1 MRVLKSKVYGKVQ
14 GVWFRKYTLDS
25 ARDIGV
31 VGMVKNLADGTV
43 LVNASGKDE
52 NLRKFKELLEN
63 GSPNS
68 IVDKIDYSWEDSSI
82 EYSTFEIEYK

>member
-1 MRVLKSKVYGKVQ
+1 MRLLKAKVYGKVQ

-25 ARDIGV
+25 ARDLGV
-31 VGMVKNLADGTV
+31 VGMVKNLVDRTV

-52 NLRKFKELLEN
+52 NLRKFKELLEI

-68 IVDKIDYSWEDSSI
+68 RVDKIEYSWEDSSV
-82 EYSTFEIEYK
+82 EYSTFEIEY

>member
-1 MRVLKSKVYGKVQ
+1 MKVLKAKVSGRVQ

-31 VGMVKNLADGTV
+31 VGMVKNLVDGTV
-43 LVNASGKDE
+43 LVNVSGDDE

-68 IVDKIDYSWEDSSI
+68 RVDKIDYSWEDSSV
-82 EYSTFEIEYK
+82 EYSTFEIEY

>member
-1 MRVLKSKVYGKVQ
+1 MRVLKAKVSGKVQ
-14 GVWFRKYTLDS
+14 GVWFRKYALDS

-31 VGMVKNLADGTV
+31 VGMVKNLVDGTV
-43 LVNASGKDE
+43 LVNVSGDDE

-68 IVDKIDYSWEDSSI
+68 RVDKIDYSWEDSSV
-82 EYSTFEIEYK
+82 EYLTFEIEY

>member
-1 MRVLKSKVYGKVQ
+1 MRVLKAKVSGKVQ

-25 ARDIGV
+25 ARDLTI
-31 VGMVKNLADGTV
+31 VGMVKNLVDGTV

-52 NLRKFKELLEN
+52 NLRKFKELLEI

-68 IVDKIDYSWEDSSI
+68 RVDKIDYSWEDSYI
-82 EYSTFEIEYK
+82 EYSTFEIEY

>member
-31 VGMVKNLADGTV
+31 VGMVKNLVDGTV

-52 NLRKFKELLEN
+52 NLKKFKELLDN

-68 IVDKIDYSWEDSSI
+68 RVDKIDYSWEDSSI
-82 EYSTFEIEYK
+82 KYSIFEIEY

>member
-1 MRVLKSKVYGKVQ
+1 MRVLKAKVYGKVQ

-31 VGMVKNLADGTV
+31 VGMVKNLVDGTV

-52 NLRKFKELLEN
+52 NLRKLKELLEN
-63 GSPNS
+63 GSLS
-68 IVDKIDYSWEDSSI
+68 SRVDKIDYSWEDSSI
-82 EYSTFEIEYK
+82 EYSTFEIEY

>member
-1 MRVLKSKVYGKVQ
+1 MRVLKAKVSGKVQ
-14 GVWFRKYTLDS
+14 GVWFRKYALDS

-31 VGMVKNLADGTV
+31 VGMVKNLVDGTV
-43 LVNASGKDE
+43 LVNVSGDDE

-68 IVDKIDYSWEDSSI
+68 RVDKINYSWEDSSV
-82 EYSTFEIEYK
+82 EYSTFEIEY

>member
-1 MRVLKSKVYGKVQ
+1 MRVLKAKVSGKVQ

-31 VGMVKNLADGTV
+31 VGMVKNLVDGTV

-68 IVDKIDYSWEDSSI
+68 RVDKIDYSWEDSSI
-82 EYSTFEIEYK
+82 EYSTFEIEY

>member
-1 MRVLKSKVYGKVQ
+1 MRVLKAKVSGKVQ
-14 GVWFRKYTLDS
+14 GVWFRKYALDS

-31 VGMVKNLADGTV
+31 VGMVKNLVDGTV
-43 LVNASGKDE
+43 LVNVSGDDE

-68 IVDKIDYSWEDSSI
+68 RVDKIDYSWEDSSV
-82 EYSTFEIEYK
+82 EYSTFEIEY

>member
-1 MRVLKSKVYGKVQ
+1 MRVLKAKVYGKVQ

-31 VGMVKNLADGTV
+31 VGMVKNLVDGTV

-52 NLRKFKELLEN
+52 NLREFKRFLEN

-68 IVDKIDYSWEDSSI
+68 RGDKIDYSWEDSSI
-82 EYSTFEIEYK
+82 EYSTFEIEY

>member
-1 MRVLKSKVYGKVQ
+1 MRVLKAKVSGKVQ

-31 VGMVKNLADGTV
+31 VGMVKNLVDGTV

-52 NLRKFKELLEN
+52 NLRKFKELLEI

-68 IVDKIDYSWEDSSI
+68 RVDKIDYSWEDSSI
-82 EYSTFEIEYK
+82 KYLTFEIEY

>member
-1 MRVLKSKVYGKVQ
+1 MKVLKAKVSGRVQ

-31 VGMVKNLADGTV
+31 VGMVKNLVDGTV

-52 NLRKFKELLEN
+52 NLRKFKELLEI

-68 IVDKIDYSWEDSSI
+68 RVDKIDYSWEDSSI
-82 EYSTFEIEYK
+82 EYSTFEIEY

>member
-1 MRVLKSKVYGKVQ
+1 MRVLKAKVYGKVQ

-31 VGMVKNLADGTV
+31 VGMVKNLIDGTV

-52 NLRKFKELLEN
+52 NLRKFKELLKN

-68 IVDKIDYSWEDSSI
+68 IIDKIDYSWEDSSV
-82 EYSTFEIEYK
+82 EYSTFEIEY

>member
-1 MRVLKSKVYGKVQ
+1 MRVLKAKVSGKVQ
-14 GVWFRKYTLDS
+14 GVWFRKYALDS

-31 VGMVKNLADGTV
+31 VGMVKNLVDGTV
-43 LVNASGKDE
+43 LVNVSGDDE

-68 IVDKIDYSWEDSSI
+68 RVDRIDYSWEDSSV
-82 EYSTFEIEYK
+82 EYSTFEIEY

>member
-1 MRVLKSKVYGKVQ
+1 MRVLKAKVSGKVQ

-25 ARDIGV
+25 AREIGV
-31 VGMVKNLADGTV
+31 VGMVKNLVDGTV

-68 IVDKIDYSWEDSSI
+68 RVDKIDYSWEDSSI
-82 EYSTFEIEYK
+82 KYSTFEIEY

>member
-1 MRVLKSKVYGKVQ
+1 MRVLKAKVCGKVQ
-14 GVWFRKYTLDS
+14 GVWFRKYALDS

-31 VGMVKNLADGTV
+31 VGMVKNLVDGTV

-52 NLRKFKELLEN
+52 NLRDFKSLLEN

-68 IVDKIDYSWEDSSI
+68 RIDKIDYSWEDSSI
-82 EYSTFEIEYK
+82 KYLTFEIEY

>member
-1 MRVLKSKVYGKVQ
+1 MRVLKAKVSGKVQ
-14 GVWFRKYTLDS
+14 GVWFRKYALDS

-31 VGMVKNLADGTV
+31 VGMVKNLVDGTV

-52 NLRKFKELLEN
+52 KLRKFKELLKK

-68 IVDKIDYSWEDSSI
+68 RIDKIDYSWEDSSV
-82 EYSTFEIEYK
+82 EYSTFEIEY

>member
-1 MRVLKSKVYGKVQ
+1 MRVLKAKVSGKVQ

-31 VGMVKNLADGTV
+31 VGMVKNLVDGTV
-43 LVNASGKDE
+43 LVNVSGDDE

-68 IVDKIDYSWEDSSI
+68 RVDKIDYSWEDSSI
-82 EYSTFEIEYK
+82 EYSTFEIEY

>member
-1 MRVLKSKVYGKVQ
+1 MRVLKAKVSGKVQ

-25 ARDIGV
+25 ARDLAV
-31 VGMVKNLADGTV
+31 VGMVKNLVDRTV

-52 NLRKFKELLEN
+52 NLRKFKELLEI

-68 IVDKIDYSWEDSSI
+68 RVDKIDYSWEDSSI
-82 EYSTFEIEYK
+82 EYSTFEIEY

>member
-1 MRVLKSKVYGKVQ
+1 MRVLKTKVYGKVQ
-14 GVWFRKYTLDS
+14 GVWFRKYTLER
-25 ARDIGV
+25 ARDLGV
-31 VGMVKNLADGTV
+31 VGMVKNLIDGTV

-68 IVDKIDYSWEDSSI
+68 RVDKIDYSWEDSSI
-82 EYSTFEIEYK
+82 KYSTFEIEY

>member
-1 MRVLKSKVYGKVQ
+1 MRVLKTKVYGKVQ

-31 VGMVKNLADGTV
+31 VGMVKNLVDGTV

-68 IVDKIDYSWEDSSI
+68 RVDKIDYSWEDSSV
-82 EYSTFEIEYK
+82 EYSTFEIEY

>member
-1 MRVLKSKVYGKVQ
+1 MRVLKAKVSGKVQ

-31 VGMVKNLADGTV
+31 VGMVKNLVDGTV

-52 NLRKFKELLEN
+52 NLRKFKELLEI

-68 IVDKIDYSWEDSSI
+68 RVDKIDYSWEDSSI
-82 EYSTFEIEYK
+82 EYSTFEIEY

>member
-1 MRVLKSKVYGKVQ
+1 MRVLKAKVYGKVQ
-14 GVWFRKYTLDS
+14 GVWFRKYALDS

-31 VGMVKNLADGTV
+31 VGMVKNLVDGTV
-43 LVNASGKDE
+43 LVNVSGDDE

-68 IVDKIDYSWEDSSI
+68 RVDKIDYSWEDSSF
-82 EYSTFEIEYK
+82 EYSTFEIEY

>member
-1 MRVLKSKVYGKVQ
+1 MRVLKAKVYGKVQ

-31 VGMVKNLADGTV
+31 VGMVKNLVDGTV

-68 IVDKIDYSWEDSSI
+68 RVDKIDYSWEDSSI
-82 EYSTFEIEYK
+82 E